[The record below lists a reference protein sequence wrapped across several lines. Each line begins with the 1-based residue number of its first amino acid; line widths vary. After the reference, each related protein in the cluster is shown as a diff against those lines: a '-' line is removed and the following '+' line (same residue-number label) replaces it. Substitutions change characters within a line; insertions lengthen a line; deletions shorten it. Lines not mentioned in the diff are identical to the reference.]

1 MADPNNTGYI
11 KLVLDQPE
19 TMNDFIAGISEFP
32 VIYFA
37 GPDGQIG
44 VLLEDKVFS
53 SVRVWL
59 TWQGARL

>member
-1 MADPNNTGYI
+1 MTDPTNTGYI
-11 KLVLDQPE
+11 RLLLDQPE

-37 GPDGQIG
+37 GPDGHIEAY
-44 VLLEDKVFS
+44 LEEQTFS

-59 TWQGARL
+59 TWQGTRL